1 MIGLFIKE
9 QMSSIEDVASY
20 LLLIRDAMVGG
31 LCMFYWLFFV
41 DIGAY
46 DWLLSNKLAVIV
58 VINLIN
64 ASLEF
69 TSTHHVRHHPKN
81 IGGLHKKMKN

>member
-31 LCMFYWLFFV
+31 LCMFY
-41 DIGAY
+41 
-46 DWLLSNKLAVIV
+46 
-58 VINLIN
+58 
-64 ASLEF
+64 
-69 TSTHHVRHHPKN
+69 
-81 IGGLHKKMKN
+81 